1 MNSSKMRKQE
11 PKDDLEVDAIAE
23 QELSRLQ
30 RHYRIM
36 EGDRESFSEE
46 AKFFL
51 NKQRCVFIVFFLGCS
66 LLQLLHRT

>member
-36 EGDRESFSEE
+36 EGDREAFSEE

-51 NKQRCVFIVFFLGCS
+51 NKQR
-66 LLQLLHRT
+66 

>member
-1 MNSSKMRKQE
+1 MNSSKMQKQE
-11 PKDDLEVDAIAE
+11 HQPKDDLEVDAIAG

-36 EGDRESFSEE
+36 EGDKESFSEE

-51 NKQRCVFIVFFLGCS
+51 NKQR
-66 LLQLLHRT
+66 